1 MMNTEITINHDGFSY
16 TGVITNY
23 IINKVSFLDSR
34 TKQTIEIEMEQV
46 ALKHIL
52 QMMIDKIRME
62 RQYGHLSCYDY
73 PIEYIQMENL
83 NDIIC
88 CCLMKYNESIYDSR
102 YKHIYENL
110 KDIAIDVING
120 NINFKKLTFSYMSI
134 NEWVE
139 VYVSSNLCEEA
150 KKVFE
155 SMYYYM
161 PTDVRNGWLEG
172 NHLSHYDN
180 LYTNPMMDYILVAH
194 QM

>member
-1 MMNTEITINHDGFSY
+1 MMNSEITINHEGFSY
-16 TGVITNY
+16 TGKITNY

-34 TKQTIEIEMEQV
+34 TKEIIEIEMEQV
-46 ALKHIL
+46 SLKHIL
-52 QMMIDKIRME
+52 LMMIDKIRME
-62 RQYGHLSCYDY
+62 KQYGHLSCYDY

-88 CCLMKYNESIYDSR
+88 SMLMKYNSSIYDNR
-102 YKHIYENL
+102 YKYLYENL

-134 NEWVE
+134 DEWVE
-139 VYVSSNLCEEA
+139 VYISNYMSEEA

-161 PTDVRNGWLEG
+161 PTDIRNGWLEG
-172 NHLSHYDN
+172 NHLCNYTN
-180 LYTNPMMDYILVAH
+180 LYTNPMMDYMLIAH
-194 QM
+194 EM

>member
-1 MMNTEITINHDGFSY
+1 MMNTEITINHEGFSY

-23 IINKVSFLDSR
+23 IINTVSFLDSR

-52 QMMIDKIRME
+52 QMMIDKIEME
-62 RQYGHLSCYDY
+62 RKYGHLSCYDY

-88 CCLMKYNESIYDSR
+88 CCLMKYNESIYDNR
-102 YKHIYENL
+102 YKHLYENL

-120 NINFKKLTFSYMSI
+120 NINFKKLTFCYMPI
-134 NEWVE
+134 DEWVE
-139 VYVSSNLCEEA
+139 VYVTRDMSKEA
-150 KKVFE
+150 KQVFE

-161 PTDVRNGWLEG
+161 PTDLRNGWLEG
-172 NHLSHYDN
+172 NHLCNYTN
-180 LYTNPMMDYILVAH
+180 LYTDTMMNYMLVAH
-194 QM
+194 EM